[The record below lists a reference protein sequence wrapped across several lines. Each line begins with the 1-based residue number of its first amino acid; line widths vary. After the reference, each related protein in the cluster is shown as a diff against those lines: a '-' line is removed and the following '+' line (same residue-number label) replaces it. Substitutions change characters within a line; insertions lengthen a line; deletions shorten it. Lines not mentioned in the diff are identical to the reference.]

1 MITFQVNDMTC
12 GHCVGQ
18 ITKAVKAAD
27 PQAALQFDLASH
39 QVQITPDTASAGV
52 LTAAISAA
60 GYTPVLARTQTGAT
74 PAPQAQAR
82 SGCCCRTARA
92 AA

>member
-27 PQAALQFDLASH
+27 PDAALEFELASH
-39 QVQITPDTASAGV
+39 QVQIASTLAN
-52 LTAAISAA
+52 AEFAEAISDA
-60 GYTPVLARTQTGAT
+60 GYTPVLLSAAT
-74 PAPQAQAR
+74 KVPAASTSRAR
-82 SGCCCRTARA
+82 SGCCCS
-92 AA
+92 